1 MQARRRAQPSGT
13 NSPSS
18 SHPRLKHRARC
29 AIFFRARHA
38 AARVAP
44 ERGLRQARILEPRGS
59 APRERDHRGGDHPVP
74 SRTRQL
80 SPPSPR
86 VLQRQAAG
94 GQGVALAEGAFLSA
108 PKKARRGCPL
118 RAFPRLGRVLAWSPF
133 SPDAAILVSRYR
145 RPIRALEA
153 LARSALCGFLSRAR
167 RLLTAR
173 AAIHLP
179 CGVGDWPPDRPS
191 VAHGGSPCGI
201 SLQFD
206 DAAAGVWSGF
216 AGGRV
221 RDSRLGACVS
231 PAQGPQGGAPC
242 RSFHVIWLRLRAGPA
257 RRAPVRL
264 ELASL
269 IVGWFGCGSL

>member
-1 MQARRRAQPSGT
+1 MRDLLPCPPCGRQGRPGKGFLAGF
-13 NSPSS
+13 
-18 SHPRLKHRARC
+18 
-29 AIFFRARHA
+29 I
-38 AARVAP
+38 
-44 ERGLRQARILEPRGS
+44 ERPRGS

-108 PKKARRGCPL
+108 PRRPAGGVPL
-118 RAFPRLGRVLAWSPF
+118 RAFPRLGRVFAWRSF
-133 SPDAAILVSRYR
+133 NLNAAILVSRYR

-179 CGVGDWPPDRPS
+179 AASGSWPPDRPS

-206 DAAAGVWSGF
+206 DALTVALALF
-216 AGGRV
+216 RV
-221 RDSRLGACVS
+221 RLARWVLARLC
-231 PAQGPQGGAPC
+231 
-242 RSFHVIWLRLRAGPA
+242 SFVLTP
-257 RRAPVRL
+257 
-264 ELASL
+264 
-269 IVGWFGCGSL
+269 